1 MSLEGIISIAIAVL
15 GVGIGIPSLI
25 VALSRKKYPKRMEFY
40 VLDLV
45 RIISPLVHKYDSIKL
60 LHNDK
65 ETQNVSFLRG
75 MFVCSGDED
84 VILKPEG
91 NNRGLRVSL
100 PLGYHWLE
108 VHPQEGTNGLKVD
121 CKIDE
126 KRAGVMYITSDLFK
140 RDEAFTF
147 DAYIEGGDND
157 RLATKNIKV
166 SHRLLNAGKIETRR
180 VNLFGIMSKKRKLWL
195 FGMIYAMIILLGC
208 LSTFGL
214 LYDRPIRY
222 VDKNNTESIYSA
234 MLAKTDTVA
243 ISKGGHGMNP
253 WEQEYM
259 SIEDFK
265 QNYDMY
271 TQCPEKTAWDVMI
284 VVVFPI
290 CVCVFLVSVFI
301 FMIASYR
308 RQKKVV
314 DMYCKISGVKVQE
327 N

>member
-15 GVGIGIPSLI
+15 FGAIGIPSFI
-25 VALSRKKYPKRMEFY
+25 VAISRKKYPKRMEFY

-45 RIISPLVHKYDSIKL
+45 RIISPLIHKYDSIKL

-84 VILKPEG
+84 VVLKPDG
-91 NNRGLRVSL
+91 NNKGLRVSL

-126 KRAGVMYITSDLFK
+126 KRANVMYITSELFK

-166 SHRLLNAGKIETRR
+166 NHRLLNAGKIETHR
-180 VNLFGIMSKKRKLWL
+180 VDLFSMLSKKRKLWL
-195 FGMIYAMIILLGC
+195 FGVIYAMIILLGC

-222 VDKNNTESIYSA
+222 VDKQNTDNICSA
-234 MLAKTDTVA
+234 ILVKTDTVA
-243 ISKGGHGMNP
+243 ISKGRNGINP
-253 WEQEYM
+253 WKQEYM

-265 QNYDMY
+265 QNYDLY
-271 TQCPEKTAWDVMI
+271 TQCPEKTVWDIMI
-284 VVVFPI
+284 IVVFPI

-301 FMIASYR
+301 FMVASYR
-308 RQKKVV
+308 RQKKVA